1 MTLKAPRAPVAASPA
16 PPRADRTP
24 ALLEALLV
32 VAVAVLTVHR
42 NDAGALADVRGTV
55 PGNLGDPLYFAW
67 QLAWVARAVT
77 TDPGS
82 LWTTNAFSGAP
93 DNLAYTDTMLG
104 YLPIGLLTGAAGGG
118 QPAAL
123 AALNVAGFVAGVLAL
138 CGGYA
143 LARALGAGPAGSLVA
158 GAGFGLAPWRVE
170 QAIHL
175 NVISTGGIAL
185 TLALLCL
192 GHGWSL
198 RHGWRPD
205 RVRPWAVAAGWAV
218 ACWQITLGF
227 ATGIVFGY
235 VLAGVCLLWAIG
247 WLRAGRP
254 RLPRTLLVAEGLG
267 GTAFL
272 LVTYLLTRPYLRV
285 LERFPS
291 AERSEAMLDLFSP
304 PPSGLRLSSDTSW
317 FWGDRQA
324 AERAELSWP
333 PEMIVSPGHVLAA
346 LAVLGLFVSAW
357 SVRRRL
363 LLGLATAVAT
373 VLALG
378 TQAVGDGEWTYLP
391 LYRHLPGWDAL
402 RTPGRLVLWVTL
414 GLALLAAG
422 LVARLADEL
431 LRRHAARRAGH
442 TRGRAGGLRAA
453 AGVLALGLPA
463 LLVGADGWGGPRHWP
478 VAPAPI
484 AVPALADPVMFLPT
498 DLVGD
503 YHLMLWST
511 DGWPRLANG
520 SSGFDPPSQARLRQ
534 DTEPF
539 PDAASVAA
547 LRARGVR
554 TVVLVRSRAPGTP
567 WEQAADRPVDGLGI
581 ERRDLGD
588 AVVYRLDR
596 PAP

>member
-1 MTLKAPRAPVAASPA
+1 MSLRTSSPPA
-16 PPRADRTP
+16 PAAPAPARPDGVP
-24 ALLEALLV
+24 ALLETLLV
-32 VAVAVLTVHR
+32 VTAAVVTVVKNDPGAVA
-42 NDAGALADVRGTV
+42 DIRGTV

-67 QLAWVARAVT
+67 QLAWVAHAVS

-93 DNLAYTDTMLG
+93 DNLAYTDTILG
-104 YLPIGLLTGAAGGG
+104 YLPLGLLTGAGDGG

-123 AALNVAGFVAGVLAL
+123 ATLNAAGFVAAVLAL

-143 LARALGAGPAGSLVA
+143 LARALGAGPAGALVA

-175 NVISTGGIAL
+175 NVISTGGIAF

-192 GHGWSL
+192 GHGWTL
-198 RHGWRPD
+198 RDGWRPETM
-205 RVRPWAVAAGWAV
+205 RPWAIAAGWAV

-254 RLPRTLLVAEGLG
+254 RLPRALLVAEGVG
-267 GTAFL
+267 GGAFL

-317 FWGDRQA
+317 FWGERQA
-324 AERAELSWP
+324 ADRAKLTWA
-333 PEMIVSPGHVLAA
+333 PEMILSPGHVLAA
-346 LAVLGLFVSAW
+346 LAVLGLVVSVW
-357 SVRRRL
+357 SLRRRL

-422 LVARLADEL
+422 FVGRLAQAL
-431 LRRHAARRAGH
+431 LRRAEDRGARPVSGV
-442 TRGRAGGLRAA
+442 RAA
-453 AGVLALGLPA
+453 VGVLALALPP

-478 VAPAPI
+478 VQPAPLVVSTAPA
-484 AVPALADPVMFLPT
+484 PVMFLPT

-511 DGWPRLANG
+511 DGWPQLANG
-520 SSGFDPPSQARLRQ
+520 SSGFDPPSQGKLRQ
-534 DTEPF
+534 DTQPF

-554 TVVLVRSRAPGTP
+554 TVVLVRSRAGGTP

-581 ERRDLGD
+581 ERLDLGD

>member
-1 MTLKAPRAPVAASPA
+1 MTLPTRRPA
-16 PPRADRTP
+16 PAGAAPAHPPTTAGARPDRVP
-24 ALLEALLV
+24 ALLEGLLV
-32 VAVAVLTVHR
+32 VVAAVATVLW
-42 NDAGALADVRGTV
+42 NDRGVLADATRTV

-67 QLAWVARAVT
+67 QLAWVAHAIS

-82 LWTTNAFSGAP
+82 LWTTNAFSRAP

-104 YLPIGLLTGAAGGG
+104 YLPIGLLTGAADGG
-118 QPAAL
+118 QGAAL
-123 AALNVAGFVAGVLAL
+123 ATLNVAGFLAGVLAL

-185 TLALLCL
+185 TLALLCH

-235 VLAGVCLLWAIG
+235 VLAGICALWAAG
-247 WLRAGRP
+247 WLLAGRP
-254 RLPRTLLVAEGLG
+254 ALPRALLAAEAAG
-267 GTAFL
+267 GAAFV
-272 LVTYLLTRPYLRV
+272 LVTFLLTRPYLRV
-285 LERFPS
+285 LEANPTAR
-291 AERSEAMLDLFSP
+291 RSEAMLDLFSP
-304 PPSGLRLSSDTSW
+304 PPSGLRLSSATSW

-324 AERAELSWP
+324 ADRAKLSWP

-346 LAVLGLFVSAW
+346 LAVLGLFVSVW
-357 SVRRRL
+357 PLRRRL
-363 LLGLATAVAT
+363 ALAVATAVTT
-373 VLALG
+373 VLMLG
-378 TQAVGDGEWTYLP
+378 TQAVGGGEWTYLL

-402 RTPGRLVLWVTL
+402 RTPGRLVIWVTL

-422 LVARLADEL
+422 FVGRLARLL
-431 LRRHAARRAGH
+431 LRPAPGTPTPARRDV
-442 TRGRAGGLRAA
+442 RLA
-453 AGVLALGLPA
+453 AGVLALAVPTA
-463 LLVGADGWGGPRHWP
+463 LVGADGWGGPRHWP
-478 VAPAPI
+478 VAPSPVVVPS
-484 AVPALADPVMFLPT
+484 VPAPLMFLPT

-511 DGWPRLANG
+511 DGWPTLANG
-520 SSGFDPPSQARLRQ
+520 SSGFDPPSQTRLRQ
-534 DTEPF
+534 DAETF

-554 TVVLVRSRAPGTP
+554 TVVLVRSRAAGSP
-567 WEQAADRPVDGLGI
+567 WEGAADRPVEGLGL
-581 ERRDLGD
+581 ERLDLGD
-588 AVVYRLDR
+588 AVVFRLG
-596 PAP
+596 